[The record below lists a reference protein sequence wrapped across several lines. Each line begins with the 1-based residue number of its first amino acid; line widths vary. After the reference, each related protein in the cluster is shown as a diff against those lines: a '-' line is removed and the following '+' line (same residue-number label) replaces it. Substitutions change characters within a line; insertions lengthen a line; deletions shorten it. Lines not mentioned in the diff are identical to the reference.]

1 MVYGRRDCSLCEQM
15 LAAVR
20 RIAGPALDVGYCD
33 VDSDAGLA
41 RRYGPDVPVLCL
53 DGEVVCCHFLDEDRL
68 AAALG
73 R

>member
-1 MVYGRRDCSLCEQM
+1 M
-15 LAAVR
+15 LAAVQ
-20 RIAGPALDVGYCD
+20 RIAGPALDVSYCD

-53 DGEVVCCHFLDEDRL
+53 DGEVVCRHFLDEDRL

>member
-1 MVYGRRDCSLCEQM
+1 
-15 LAAVR
+15 VR
-20 RIAGPALDVGYCD
+20 RIAGPALDVSYCD

-53 DGEVVCCHFLDEDRL
+53 DGEVVCRHFLDEERL